1 MIEKILQIKIK
12 GLKMGQKGEGMA
24 RRGEN
29 IRKRKD
35 GRWEG
40 RYSVLTAGGKKTHSV
55 YARTYAE
62 IKKKLTYAKETE
74 QSKPQPIAAMA
85 GYGENTFRDI
95 ALAWLQH
102 IREKRKYSTYV
113 KYRDLYYRYLT
124 ELDNILFAD
133 LSEDMILGR
142 LSLLNE
148 QESPVLKYSVYGILN
163 QMIRFGNAKGGYS
176 VMPFARKRENARKK
190 GVEIFNISEQQKLFR
205 VLYEGADR
213 YKKGILICLFTGL
226 RLGEISALKWS
237 DINFETKTL
246 HVNMTVQRIA
256 VEGYPTKTILFENPP
271 KSDCSLREIPLSDS
285 MIEVLNSIPRCGIY
299 VINGDRP
306 MEPRTYENKLK
317 SYLKEAGIIPRNFH
331 TLRHTFATNCIESGM
346 DVKSLSEILGHAD
359 VQLTLNRYVHPTI
372 ETKRHHMN
380 SLCSIYGHSLG
391 RFS

>member
-1 MIEKILQIKIK
+1 
-12 GLKMGQKGEGMA
+12 MA

-40 RYSVLTAGGKKTHSV
+40 RYSVLTAGGKKTNSV
-55 YARTYAE
+55 YARTYNE
-62 IKKKLTYAKETE
+62 IKKKLASAKESE
-74 QSKPQPIAAMA
+74 QSKPQLITAVS
-85 GYGENTFRDI
+85 GHERNTFQDI

-113 KYRDLYYRYLT
+113 KYKDLYYRYLR

-133 LSEDMILGR
+133 ISEHRILET

-148 QESPVLKYSVYGILN
+148 QESSVLKYSVYGILN
-163 QMIRFGNAKGGYS
+163 QMIRFGNEKGGYS
-176 VMPFARKRENARKK
+176 VMPFIRKRENVRKK
-190 GVEIFNISEQQKLFR
+190 GVEIFNLSEQQKLLE
-205 VLYEGADR
+205 VLYEETDS

-246 HVNMTVQRIA
+246 QVNMTVQRIA
-256 VEGYPTKTILFENPP
+256 VEGYHTKTILYENPP
-271 KSDCSLREIPLSDS
+271 KSECSLREIPLSDG
-285 MIEVLNSIPRCGIY
+285 MIEVLKSIPRCGIY
-299 VINGDRP
+299 VLNGDRP

-317 SYLKEAGIIPRNFH
+317 SYLKEAGVAPKNFH

-380 SLCSIYGHSLG
+380 SLCSIYGHFYGQS
-391 RFS
+391 F